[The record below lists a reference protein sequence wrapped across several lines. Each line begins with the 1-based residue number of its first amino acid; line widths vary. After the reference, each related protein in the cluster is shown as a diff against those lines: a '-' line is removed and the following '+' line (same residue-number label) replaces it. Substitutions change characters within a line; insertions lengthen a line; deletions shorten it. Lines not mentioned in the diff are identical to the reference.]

1 MTDEKKQQYTL
12 RISGA
17 NKTGLI
23 VILYDMLS
31 DYVEEAMEAGHALT
45 EGNAPL
51 QGHEENRAQAK
62 EVLHAALRHAR
73 GCIRELAES
82 LDFQYSPS
90 IELFSLYRYMDR
102 QLAGAQRK
110 ESIESLKVLPYVIRE
125 LREAAY
131 EVAKKDTSPA
141 LMENAQT
148 VYAGL
153 TYGKNDL
160 NVSFA
165 DQGHNRG
172 FRV

>member
-12 RISGA
+12 RICGA

-31 DYVEEAMEAGHALT
+31 DYVEEAQKESGAPDKEA
-45 EGNAPL
+45 
-51 QGHEENRAQAK
+51 
-62 EVLHAALRHAR
+62 LHAALRHAR
-73 GCIRELAES
+73 GCIRELSES
-82 LDFQYSPS
+82 LDFRYSPS
-90 IELFSLYRYMDR
+90 AELFSLYRYMDR
-102 QLAGAQRK
+102 QLAGTECK
-110 ESIESLKVLPYVIRE
+110 ESTEPLAALPHMIKE

-131 EVAKKDTSPA
+131 EVAKQDTSPA